1 MTFVR
6 AQRYLTEKSRAA
18 SGEHFFSLCMRL
30 GRIHAGIRK
39 VCVSDNADGAC
50 RAAYLERIL
59 LCAGYRVG
67 RMTRQE
73 TEDLRSRIRLDGQ
86 PISHKQVCELTEQ
99 IMQGI
104 DGLRKGLGESAPG
117 SFDSEQ
123 KICALAMLAFCC
135 HGCDVII
142 FEAARDHASDPMSAA
157 APYTLVMPCGFG
169 TKDTAQSKKQAQDA
183 CLAIKRGTREVVTG
197 FTGGEVYNLISQA
210 CAAAGSR
217 LTVPAKSEAV
227 VKESALAKT
236 EFTYRGKGPYR
247 LHSSYSV
254 QFEAALAA
262 IEACFALRR
271 DGVRLPGAAIA
282 SGLQSAEV
290 PLCFDVLTVRP
301 GVIVSVASSNEDV
314 RALLCALHQKQTS
327 FGGRVV
333 LCVQGTPDKLLT
345 AFDKEFASEDAY
357 AVEEI
362 IYVGQDAPQHET
374 IKITAC
380 TTVKRAAK
388 HILAHT
394 DPDVTVLCPGTPA
407 FAHSIKQAVNDALI
421 GLS

>member
-6 AQRYLTEKSRAA
+6 AQRYLKENAQAA
-18 SGEHFFSLCMRL
+18 SAEHFFALCMRL
-30 GRIHAGIRK
+30 GRIHTGIRK
-39 VCVSDNADGAC
+39 VCVSNNVDGAC
-50 RAAYLERIL
+50 RAAYLESIL
-59 LCAGYRVG
+59 LSAGYRVG
-67 RMTRQE
+67 RMTGQE

-86 PISHKQVCELTEQ
+86 PISHKLVCELTEQ

-104 DGLRKGLGESAPG
+104 DGLRKESGDNALGG
-117 SFDSEQ
+117 FDSEQ
-123 KICALAMLAFCC
+123 KICALALLAFCC

-142 FEAARDHASDPMSAA
+142 FEVARDYASDSMSVA
-157 APYTLVMPCGFG
+157 APYSLVMPCGFG
-169 TKDTAQSKKQAQDA
+169 IKDTAQAKKQAHDA

-227 VKESALAKT
+227 VKESSLAKM

-271 DGVRLPGAAIA
+271 DGVRLPGVAIA
-282 SGLQSAEV
+282 AGLQKAEV

-301 GVIVSVASSNEDV
+301 GVIVSVTESAEDV
-314 RALLCALHQKQTS
+314 CALLGAMHQKQTS

-333 LCVQGTPDKLLT
+333 LCVQGTPDKLLA
-345 AFDKEFASEDAY
+345 AFEKEFSTEDSY

-362 IYVGQDAPQHET
+362 IYVGQGELLHESLPV
-374 IKITAC
+374 TAC
-380 TTVKRAAK
+380 ATAKRAAK
-388 HILAHT
+388 HILSHT
-394 DPDVTVLCPGTPA
+394 DPEVTVLCTGTPA
-407 FAHSIKQAVNDALI
+407 FAHNIKEAVGDALI

>member
-6 AQRYLTEKSRAA
+6 AQRYLTEKAKAA
-18 SGEHFFSLCMRL
+18 SGEQFFALCMRL

-39 VCVSDNADGAC
+39 VCVSDNVDGAC
-50 RAAYLERIL
+50 RAAYLESIL
-59 LCAGYRVG
+59 LSAGYRVG

-73 TEDLRSRIRLDGQ
+73 TDGLRSRIRLDGQ
-86 PISHKQVCELTEQ
+86 PVSHKQVCELTEQ

-104 DGLRKGLGESAPG
+104 EGLRKDQGEDAPE
-117 SFDSEQ
+117 SFDCEQ

-142 FEAARDHASDPMSAA
+142 FEAARDHASDPMSVA

-169 TKDTAQSKKQAQDA
+169 TKDTAQAKKQAHDA
-183 CLAIKRGTREVVTG
+183 SLAIKRGTREVVTG

-217 LTVPAKSEAV
+217 LTVPAKSEAL
-227 VKESALAKT
+227 VKESALAKM

-271 DGVRLPGAAIA
+271 DGVRLPGAAISA
-282 SGLQSAEV
+282 GLQKAEV

-301 GVIVSVASSNEDV
+301 GVIVSVTGSAEDV
-314 RALLCALHQKQTS
+314 RALLCALHEKQTS

-333 LCVQGTPDKLLT
+333 LCVQGTYDKLLT
-345 AFDKEFASEDAY
+345 AFDKEFGADSAY
-357 AVEEI
+357 AVEQI
-362 IYVGQDAPQHET
+362 IFVGANAPQHET
-374 IKITAC
+374 IKVTAC
-380 TTVKRAAK
+380 ATIKRAAK
-388 HILAHT
+388 CILSHT
-394 DPDVTVLCPGTPA
+394 DPDTTVLCPGDPA
-407 FAHSIKQAVNDALI
+407 FVHGIKQAVNDALI